1 MSERLID
8 GRRTHPPGSITVYL
22 FIFRTGTTERLF
34 LNDGKS
40 KYCFVLAGR
49 QKENEKMKHLVL
61 LGERRRYVDCGEGD
75 IVDCGSLSTEE
86 GDGTLLL
93 TNRGILILL
102 NGHGEQIWKTD
113 LNQECESPSTRWI
126 HLTFVDPD
134 IVCLSQDGAIVTV
147 DSRTGAAELVGD
159 FDNGIEAAGWSPD
172 SEVLALVTQTNG
184 NEVGDKMTC
193 VLLTMNAQWDV
204 LAEVAIECFMPSSR
218 DDSTTGI
225 SLCWRPDGRLLA
237 VSSVDH
243 EDEIRRVRIY
253 ERDTLLHN
261 ATGRSEDGSGKVVPN
276 LIAPVSW
283 ASSSCSNLLASIQR
297 KGKTKQ
303 QVVFFEPNGL
313 RHREFLLRDA
323 IATVQA
329 LCWNVD
335 SDLLGI
341 TLQYESKS
349 EFQLWHRAN
358 YHWYLKQV
366 LIYSDKIT
374 FSKFHAEDPSR
385 FSIGLTGGRWREY
398 QVCWDPSLLNITDS
412 ECTAFAIDGVTLHR
426 TPLHQMLVP
435 PPMYASN
442 IDCQSPIRELTIN
455 TQPESSI
462 QGVLYLSNG
471 SLAVL
476 NRPGCNSPGN
486 IMVINTEDVDLD
498 PLRQFHI
505 TNTTDFTIELVA
517 LSCGIDNDK
526 YDSLVAVSIE
536 NGKATITNSW
546 PLEGQVLRMINWSDN
561 PSGVLIQLADGSF
574 LEYLDGD
581 ITHSQ
586 VDSLLEPC
594 TWIAA
599 VNNPSPL
606 VIGLSSKLRLYCH
619 DRLLCDATSTFQISI
634 SHNFLAYATA
644 GGSRSE
650 IRFLPMGELHDFD
663 PLMGSDENHLLEGY
677 EPRYAERGARLV
689 AILPKEPTVVLQMTR
704 GNMEGIYPRALVLP
718 HVMTQIN
725 EGRFAEALTTMR
737 RQKVDLNLIVDLNPH
752 QFVHCGGVDAFVE
765 QVENIDYLNL
775 FISCLQDLDVTQG
788 RHRIPRWFLQS
799 SERRLLGEPKVNL
812 VCDKMRSLL
821 LQAERDGHTAGG
833 RSVSKKHFLLP
844 ILSTFAKQDPPKLVE
859 ALSMIRENAF
869 ANHPANSKKS
879 PLLSE
884 TAQSSIKYLAF
895 LADYDLLFN
904 TALGMYDFDL
914 ARSVARNSQMD
925 PKIYLALLKR
935 LKDLPEHYG
944 KYEVDVRLGRFDS
957 ALRNLYNSRNLS
969 ESLNGIISDPEA
981 IPIHGNEVT
990 QCLQLID
997 TKGLHRIGLALFAGD
1012 NENRQRILL
1021 LLGNDLLVKKHGE
1034 SALSVFLSANPP
1046 YLEGAKEAARLCG
1059 DWRSYF
1065 IIALDHKIDEDSDTM
1080 EIRRRRIAQE
1090 IASEIAS
1097 GKASSDQ
1104 RIGLL
1109 DSARILLDY
1118 ANDVVGA
1125 VEMLLQAEHWS
1136 EARRIALHH
1145 HRVDL
1150 AKKTADAAVAFAQ
1163 KTINDLDDMVE
1174 AFQDCSAR
1182 YVKCL
1187 QARKTSIHEAGGL
1200 GEGLDEA
1207 DEVGSMFSVGSN
1219 ASNSSLRSIASA
1231 GSLRSV
1237 TTVSSVIS
1245 VGTQS
1250 SFNMTS
1256 QHDMNKHKSKF
1267 NKIGREKKK
1276 GARKKKAKIK
1286 IRAGSEEELMSLVSA
1301 LKANCISHE
1310 HGESISQTILFLSR
1324 ASKFEMAHELYNAY
1338 MKTTTEIS
1346 TCQSDRIES
1355 DAKEKSDTEKK
1366 SRMDGNNEAPIVLPC
1381 EKEVDVLRCPIFP
1394 YALEELFSYY

>member
-1 MSERLID
+1 MPRGRLED
-8 GRRTHPPGSITVYL
+8 HSTLPTRHTKSSQFDKQVLPKDFLKGREIRDYSYL
-22 FIFRTGTTERLF
+22 L
-34 LNDGKS
+34 GK
-40 KYCFVLAGR
+40 
-49 QKENEKMKHLVL
+49 QKESENMKHLVL
-61 LGERRRYVDCGEGD
+61 LGERRCYVDCGEGD
-75 IVDCGSLSTEE
+75 IADCGPLSIEE
-86 GDGTLLL
+86 DDGTLLL

-102 NGHGEQIWKTD
+102 NADGEQIWKTD
-113 LNQECESPSTRWI
+113 LNQECESPSMRWI
-126 HLTFVDPD
+126 SLTFVDPV

-172 SEVLALVTQTNG
+172 SEVLALVTKTNDS
-184 NEVGDKMTC
+184 EVGDKMNC
-193 VLLTMNAQWDV
+193 VLLTMNVQWDV
-204 LAEVAIECFMPSSR
+204 LAEVTIESFISSSR
-218 DDSTTGI
+218 DDPTTGI
-225 SLCWRPDGRLLA
+225 SLCWRPDGRLIA
-237 VSSVDH
+237 VSSIDN

-253 ERDTLLHN
+253 ERETLLHN

-276 LIAPVSW
+276 LIAPLSW

-313 RHREFLLRDA
+313 RHREFSLRDA
-323 IATVQA
+323 TVTVQS
-329 LCWNVD
+329 LCWNVE

-341 TLQYESKS
+341 TMQYESRS

-366 LIYSDKIT
+366 LTYSDNIT

-385 FSIGLTGGRWREY
+385 FSVGLTGGKWREY
-398 QVCWDPSLLNITDS
+398 QVCWDPSLLNITES
-412 ECTAFAIDGVTLHR
+412 ECTAFAIDGATLHR

-442 IDCQSPIRELTIN
+442 IDCQCPIRELTIN

-462 QGVLYLSNG
+462 QGILYLSNG

-476 NRPGCNSPGN
+476 NRPGCSNLGTS
-486 IMVINTEDVDLD
+486 MVTNTEGVDLD
-498 PLRQFHI
+498 TLRQFHI
-505 TNTTDFTIELVA
+505 TETTDFTIELVA
-517 LSCGIDNDK
+517 VSCGKDNDK
-526 YDSLVAVSIE
+526 YDSLVVVSIE
-536 NGKATITNSW
+536 NGKASITNTW
-546 PLEGQVLRMINWSDN
+546 LLESRILRMIHWSDN
-561 PSGVLIQLADGSF
+561 PNGVVIQLADGSF
-574 LEYLDGD
+574 MEYLDGD

-586 VDSLLEPC
+586 ADPLLEPC

-599 VNNPSPL
+599 VNKPSPL
-606 VIGLSSKLRLYCH
+606 VIGLSSKFRLYCH
-619 DRLLCDATSTFQISI
+619 DRLLSDAASTFQISVN
-634 SHNFLAYATA
+634 HNFLAYATA

-650 IRFLPMGELHDFD
+650 IRFLPMRELHDFD

-704 GNMEGIYPRALVLP
+704 GNMEEIYPRALVLP

-752 QFVHCGGVDAFVE
+752 QFIHCGGVDAFVE

-775 FISCLQDLDVTQG
+775 FISSLQDLDVTQG
-788 RHRIPRWFLQS
+788 RHRIPRWFIQS
-799 SERRLLGEPKVNL
+799 SERRPLDKPKVNV
-812 VCDKMRSLL
+812 VCETIRSLL
-821 LQAERDGHTAGG
+821 LQAENDGHTARG
-833 RSVSKKHFLLP
+833 RSVSNGHFLLP

-859 ALSMIRENAF
+859 ALSMIREKAL
-869 ANHPANSKKS
+869 ANHPVCKKS
-879 PLLSE
+879 PLFSE

-935 LKDLPEHYG
+935 LKDLPEYYAM
-944 KYEVDVRLGRFDS
+944 YEVDVRLERFDS
-957 ALRNLYNSRNLS
+957 ALRNLYRSGNLS
-969 ESLNGIISDPEA
+969 ESLSGVIPDPEA
-981 IPIHGNEVT
+981 IPIHGNDVT
-990 QCLQLID
+990 HCLQLID
-997 TKGLHRIGLALFAGD
+997 TKRLYRIGLTLFAGD
-1012 NENRQRILL
+1012 NENLQRILL

-1046 YLEGAKEAARLCG
+1046 HLQGAKEAARLCG

-1065 IIALDHKIDEDSDTM
+1065 SIALDNNVDEDSEAI

-1097 GKASSDQ
+1097 GKASSDR

-1109 DSARILLDY
+1109 DAARILLDY
-1118 ANDVVGA
+1118 ADDVVGA
-1125 VEMLLQAEHWS
+1125 VDILVQAEHWS
-1136 EARRIALHH
+1136 EARRVALRH

-1150 AKKTADAAVAFAQ
+1150 TKKIAEAAVAFAQ
-1163 KTINDLDDMVE
+1163 KAISDLYDMVE
-1174 AFQDCSAR
+1174 AFQDCSTR

-1187 QARKTSIHEAGGL
+1187 QARKSAIHEAGGL
-1200 GEGLDEA
+1200 GEGHDEA

-1219 ASNSSLRSIASA
+1219 ASYSSLRSNAS
-1231 GSLRSV
+1231 SSSVRSV
-1237 TTVSSVIS
+1237 STISSVIS

-1276 GARKKKAKIK
+1276 GTRKKKAKIK
-1286 IRAGSEEELMSLVSA
+1286 IRTGSEEELMSLVFA
-1301 LKANCISHE
+1301 LKSNCISQE
-1310 HGESISQTILFLSR
+1310 YSESIGHTILFLSR
-1324 ASKFEMAHELYNAY
+1324 ASKFEMAHELYNSY
-1338 MKTTTEIS
+1338 MAAATEIS

-1355 DAKEKSDTEKK
+1355 DTKMKFDTEKMF
-1366 SRMDGNNEAPIVLPC
+1366 RMDGTNEAPIVLPC
-1381 EKEVDVLRCPIFP
+1381 EKEVDVLECPIFP
-1394 YALEELFSYY
+1394 SSLVELFSYY